1 LALATSN
8 TKRHETNMTKLNN
21 IDSQENDQFVVEFH
35 VPLMNKN
42 KIEQMRTL
50 LSYCV
55 IGLLAIV
62 MAGCVVSVAPG
73 YTQEQGIYGY
83 SYYYFPNYNFYYS
96 PDINRYW
103 WYQSGG
109 WQYGQQLPPYYNIDP
124 NSTYIVI
131 NSRSIDPTRYNDYY
145 RNSYQRGD
153 YRQQER
159 RVYQAPPGRLPFYR
173 PSAPSENQNQ
183 GREVAPENRNPN
195 YNNNGERKAFPSQ
208 TPGARQMQPTPQ
220 PQNTNNEG
228 ARRNESQPSSMPQ
241 QKVETRQQPVTVPTQ
256 VQESGRMPA
265 AQQQINNPPIQ
276 NRTENYR
283 QEMPQPQR
291 KEVGRTPQRRPQKR
305 QEIKSVP
312 QKREAPPVE
321 EKVQTRQQ

>member
-1 LALATSN
+1 MKS
-8 TKRHETNMTKLNN
+8 
-21 IDSQENDQFVVEFH
+21 
-35 VPLMNKN
+35 
-42 KIEQMRTL
+42 L
-50 LSYCV
+50 LSFCV
-55 IGLLAIV
+55 MGMLAIV

-83 SYYYFPNYNFYYS
+83 SYYYFPNYNVYYS
-96 PDINRYW
+96 ADINRYW

-109 WQYGQQLPPYYNIDP
+109 WYYGQQLPPWYVIDP

-131 NSRSIDPTRYNDYY
+131 NSRSINPTRYTNYY
-145 RNSYQRGD
+145 RTSYQRGD

-183 GREVAPENRNPN
+183 GRGVAPENRNPN

-208 TPGARQMQPTPQ
+208 TPGSRQMQPVTQ

-228 ARRNESQPSSMPQ
+228 ARRNEGQPANPPQ
-241 QKVETRQQPVTVPTQ
+241 QKIETRQQPVRVPTQ
-256 VQESGRMPA
+256 VQEGGRLPA
-265 AQQQINNPPIQ
+265 APQQENKPPIQ
-276 NRTENYR
+276 NRTENFR
-283 QEMPQPQR
+283 QQTPQPQR
-291 KEVGRTPQRRPQKR
+291 REFVRRQQKMPATR
-305 QEIKSVP
+305 QESRRAP
-312 QKREAPPVE
+312 QKREAPPVK